1 MTSVLSARDLSIGYR
16 RRPPVLAGIDLDIA
30 QGEVISILGVNGIG
44 KSTLMRT
51 LAGMQPPLSG
61 TVSLEGK
68 DLATL
73 SRQDRAQKI
82 AVLLTERLAIG
93 ALSVQRLVELG
104 LYPHVGWTGALTD
117 ADRHSAAEA
126 LAAVGAEHLARRDIN
141 ELSDG
146 ERQRVMIARALAQR
160 PAVLLL
166 DEPAAFLDVVAR
178 VEMMA
183 MLGELARDRG
193 VAVVLSSHDLELSLR
208 TADTIWLIQR
218 DGLLRAGAP
227 DALLSDGS
235 LERAFSS
242 ERVAYHPGTRSFELR
257 TDGNKP

>member
-1 MTSVLSARDLSIGYR
+1 MTPVLTTRDLSIGYR
-16 RRPPVLAGIDLDIA
+16 RRPPLLAGLDLSVA
-30 QGEVISILGVNGIG
+30 PGEVISVLGVNGIG
-44 KSTLMRT
+44 KSTLLRT
-51 LAGMQPPLSG
+51 LSGMQPPLAGS
-61 TVSLEGK
+61 VSLGGR
-68 DLATL
+68 DLASL
-73 SRQDRAQKI
+73 SRQERAREI

-104 LYPHVGWTGALTD
+104 LYPHVGWTGALTE
-117 ADRHSAAEA
+117 ADRKSAAEA
-126 LAAVGAEHLARRDIN
+126 LVAVGAAHLAARDIN

-160 PAVLLL
+160 PAVLVF

-183 MLGELARDRG
+183 MLRTLAHVRG

-218 DGLLRAGAP
+218 DGQMHTGKPDTLLG
-227 DALLSDGS
+227 DGS

-242 ERVAYHPGTRSFELR
+242 ARVTFHPGTRSFELR
-257 TDGNKP
+257 DDGSNR